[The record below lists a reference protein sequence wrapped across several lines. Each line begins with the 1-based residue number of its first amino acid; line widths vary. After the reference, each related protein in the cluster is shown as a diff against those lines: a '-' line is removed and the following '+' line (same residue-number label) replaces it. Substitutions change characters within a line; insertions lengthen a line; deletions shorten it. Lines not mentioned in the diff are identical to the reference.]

1 MDWIFYKY
9 CINQEINFIEYKF
22 EEGNELNIVWMSI
35 YLNLYE
41 NNIDNELKY
50 SKEFQI
56 LSKNSWTENENIIV
70 NP

>member
-1 MDWIFYKY
+1 
-9 CINQEINFIEYKF
+9 
-22 EEGNELNIVWMSI
+22 MSI

-56 LSKNSWTENENIIV
+56 LSKNSWTENENIMV

>member
-1 MDWIFYKY
+1 
-9 CINQEINFIEYKF
+9 
-22 EEGNELNIVWMSI
+22 MSI

-56 LSKNSWTENENIIV
+56 LSKNS
-70 NP
+70 